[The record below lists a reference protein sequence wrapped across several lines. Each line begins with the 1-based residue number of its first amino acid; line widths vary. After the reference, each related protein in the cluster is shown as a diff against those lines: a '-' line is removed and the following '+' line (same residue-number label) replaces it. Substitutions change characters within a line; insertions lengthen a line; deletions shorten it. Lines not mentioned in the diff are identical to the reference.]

1 MTFYATLDEAKNENK
16 ASSATD
22 DTRLFDALR
31 ATSRRVDAIFQS
43 RRPFFAPLIETRE
56 WLIEPQHVWS
66 WLRTF
71 YFDDPLLS
79 LTAVVVGSTTLTV
92 GTTVEAWPTL
102 HPPFRK
108 LRLMNSCDNWYDF
121 CNSDDPVMVTI
132 TGQWGWHPD
141 FANAWF
147 KVDDL
152 QADINAS
159 VTELTVADV
168 DGLDDLGRSPR
179 LSAGNLIRIGT
190 EFLEITAT
198 DTATNIATVRRAV
211 NGSTAAAHV
220 TNDDVEVWETHE
232 PVKRAVIRQAN
243 MLYAKRGAYDGVNI
257 SGLSNIVF
265 PSDLMAEFRN
275 IMTEL
280 AYE

>member
-31 ATSRRVDAIFQS
+31 TVSRRVDAIFQS

-56 WLIEPQHVWS
+56 WWIDPTRVYS

-71 YFDDPLLS
+71 RFDDPLLS
-79 LTAVVVGSTTLTV
+79 LTGVVVGTTTLTV
-92 GTTVEAWPTL
+92 ATTVEAWPTL
-102 HPPFRK
+102 HGPFRK

-152 QADINAS
+152 QANINAS
-159 VTELTVADV
+159 VTEIEV
-168 DGLDDLGRSPR
+168 DDIDGSDDLGRSPR
-179 LSAGNLIRIGT
+179 LSAGSLIRIGT
-190 EFLEITAT
+190 EFMEITAT
-198 DTATNIATVRRAV
+198 DTATDIATVRRAV

-257 SGLSNIVF
+257 SGFSNVVF